1 MSDKLFKLQ
10 LLARAELT
18 LKEIYARRAAAR
30 AAYLGV
36 ALVIALLGLG
46 MLNLAGYLAFQAV
59 LSPAGSA
66 FAMAALNGLG
76 VILVMW
82 LGSRAGPS
90 EGEEQLAQEIREMA
104 YQQVSEDVDEV
115 KEKLERV
122 VGEVNQ
128 IGESVSNATSA
139 VRFLVGALGKGK

>member
-1 MSDKLFKLQ
+1 M
-10 LLARAELT
+10 
-18 LKEIYARRAAAR
+18 
-30 AAYLGV
+30 
-36 ALVIALLGLG
+36 
-46 MLNLAGYLAFQAV
+46 
-59 LSPAGSA
+59 
-66 FAMAALNGLG
+66 
-76 VILVMW
+76 
-82 LGSRAGPS
+82 
-90 EGEEQLAQEIREMA
+90 AQEIREMA